1 VIGPFGDV
9 WRANAVLAAAAVQI
23 AAAAVG
29 GTGVWGEPVG
39 DVARSYPTLL
49 LPGGGAFAIWS
60 VIYVGFAALAFRQA
74 LPSQLDR
81 PMYRRVGWWLAA
93 AGGLNAGWVVLF
105 SHRAVLAAQLV
116 LVALLAVL
124 VVAAVRLTRV
134 PARDWTD
141 RLLLHTPITL
151 YTGWVAVAMIAG
163 AATTG
168 AALGAGPSVVGAVV
182 AVLLTGGSA
191 ALAALRLPAV
201 AGFAAAVC
209 WALAWIA
216 GTTPAAGVQAGAV
229 TGIVVVA
236 FVVLY
241 RLRRSPDA
249 TRTAW
254 G

>member
-1 VIGPFGDV
+1 MTTTDV
-9 WRANAVLAAAAVQI
+9 WRANAVLAAAAAQI

-60 VIYVGFAALAFRQA
+60 VIYVVFAVLAFRQA
-74 LPSQLDR
+74 LPSQLDS
-81 PMYRRVGWWLAA
+81 PAHRRTGWWLAA
-93 AGGLNAGWVVLF
+93 AGMLNAGWVLLF
-105 SHRAVLAAQLV
+105 ANRAVVAAQLV
-116 LVALLAVL
+116 IVVLLAVL
-124 VVAAVRLTRV
+124 VVAAVRLTST
-134 PARDWTD
+134 PARGWAD

-151 YTGWVAVAMIAG
+151 YTGWVAVATIAG

-168 AALGAGPSVVGAVV
+168 AALGAGPSVPGAVV

-191 ALAALRLPAV
+191 ALAVLRLPAV

-216 GTTPAAGVQAGAV
+216 GGTPATSVQAGAV
-229 TGIVVVA
+229 TAIVVIA

-249 TRTAW
+249 ARTAW